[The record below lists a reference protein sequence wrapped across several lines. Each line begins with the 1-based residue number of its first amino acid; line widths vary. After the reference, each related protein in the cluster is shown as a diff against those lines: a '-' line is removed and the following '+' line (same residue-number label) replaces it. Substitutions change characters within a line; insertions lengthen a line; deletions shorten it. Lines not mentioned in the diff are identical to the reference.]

1 MFSFQEVPPFFE
13 PGAPPPTLPILIAQT
28 EVGKMQSPTK
38 LLAEEE
44 IGTGSVRRQPSSVRF
59 APYPNPAKQ
68 KTPSPPTAPSK
79 KPPPARSKQ
88 LATARSTS
96 DSTSQKSS
104 SSDSDSDSDDDGDV
118 LIAKPE
124 GEAGR
129 PGRGGYNLEE
139 ALSWN
144 AKEYRRLKKYVKK
157 LVVDQLEPTKNFSSQ
172 SVASLTSVRVMA
184 VQKFPALR
192 GYAACWPVTDLVR
205 LELKYTCGR
214 SRLQVQKEQAKAG
227 RRLTRSSE

>member
-28 EVGKMQSPTK
+28 EVGKMQSLTK

-44 IGTGSVRRQPSSVRF
+44 IGTGSVHHQPSSVRF

-68 KTPSPPTAPSK
+68 KMPSPPTAPSK

-104 SSDSDSDSDDDGDV
+104 SSDSDSDSDDDG
-118 LIAKPE
+118 
-124 GEAGR
+124 
-129 PGRGGYNLEE
+129 N
-139 ALSWN
+139 
-144 AKEYRRLKKYVKK
+144 KYVKK

-172 SVASLTSVRVMA
+172 SVVSLTSVRVMA

-192 GYAACWPVTDLVR
+192 GYAACWPVTDLCWSVVVFTIS
-205 LELKYTCGR
+205 LQISDISIPTEELTETCPPR
-214 SRLQVQKEQAKAG
+214 VNEWKDLHLQTKWPTDIFPRVPTQ
-227 RRLTRSSE
+227 RCWSHMM